1 MGEEELENHFV
12 ASDDIEIEWNN
23 SIIRNTEAEQSRH
36 SSVIKQAV
44 KSNNKDCD
52 FGYKSVNNLFSKSR
66 FCVHDTFYTPL
77 RTVSQ
82 VSF

>member
-12 ASDDIEIEWNN
+12 ANDDIEIEWNN
-23 SIIRNTEAEQSRH
+23 YFIRNTEAEQSRH

-52 FGYKSVNNLFSKSR
+52 FGYKRAAVAQWLTMAGMS
-66 FCVHDTFYTPL
+66 
-77 RTVSQ
+77 
-82 VSF
+82 